1 MTKKKTA
8 SKQYTQKQAV
18 QKQTTIKEIAG
29 RLNKSV
35 TTVSRALNDHSNI
48 SQATKQRVRQLAIEM
63 NYEPNYA
70 AIFFQQKKTF
80 TIGVILPELSESF
93 FSSAICGIE
102 DTTDASGYTLLIGQ
116 SHNDE
121 EREEIIT
128 TMRKHRV
135 DGLLIS
141 ISKNTT
147 RYAHFETLKKN
158 GVPTVYFDCIP
169 EMPDIHF
176 IACNI
181 QSGTMEAMNFLLKKG
196 HRAIGLINGPEKL
209 FASKERKQGYIQA
222 MVKHRLKFDPA
233 LIISSNLTQEG
244 NYSAMQQLLSLKRN
258 PTAILAFSDHVAL
271 DASFYVRSLN
281 LTNNRDISFVSCS
294 NSRMNHYFEFPPIA
308 SVEQYPYYQGQQA
321 AAILLDLLNQDKK
334 IKRDGA
340 YHKIIIESRLI
351 VHDFLSCTSVSG

>member
-1 MTKKKTA
+1 M
-8 SKQYTQKQAV
+8 SRKQTIM
-18 QKQTTIKEIAG
+18 KQTTIKEIAG

-48 SQATKQRVRQLAIEM
+48 SQATKQRVRQLVKEM

-93 FSSAICGIE
+93 FSSAISGIE
-102 DTTDASGYTLLIGQ
+102 DTADASRYTLLIGQ
-116 SHNDE
+116 SHNNE
-121 EREEIIT
+121 EREKEIIA

-158 GVPTVYFDCIP
+158 GVPTVFFDCIP
-169 EMPDIHF
+169 EMPDIHY

-181 QSGTMEAMNFLLKKG
+181 QSGTMEAMGFLLKQG

-209 FASKERKQGYIQA
+209 FASKERKQGYINA
-222 MVKHRLKFDPA
+222 MIKHRLKFDPS

-244 NYSAMQQLLSLKRN
+244 NYSAMQQLLSLKRK
-258 PTAILAFSDHVAL
+258 PTAILTFSDHVAL

-281 LTNNRDISFVSCS
+281 LAKNQEISFVSCS
-294 NSRMNHYFEFPPIA
+294 NSPMNHYFEFPPVA
-308 SVEQYPYYQGQQA
+308 SVEQYPYSQGQQA
-321 AAILLDLLNQDKK
+321 ASILLDLLNRDKK
-334 IKRDGA
+334 VQQDGT
-340 YHKIIIESRLI
+340 YQKIIIESRLI
-351 VHDFLSCTSVSG
+351 VHELP